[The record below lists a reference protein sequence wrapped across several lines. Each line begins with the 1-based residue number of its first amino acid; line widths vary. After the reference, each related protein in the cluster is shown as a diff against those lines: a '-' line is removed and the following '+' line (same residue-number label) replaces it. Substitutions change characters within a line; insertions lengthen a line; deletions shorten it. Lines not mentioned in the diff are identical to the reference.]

1 VDNLDCKLED
11 LEKEREKNLSFFCDK
26 LEFTLIDIAFD
37 LEPQVKAFVDVR
49 KIDFIAIFLGFDHT
63 IIVCYYFLGKKK
75 GIR

>member
-49 KIDFIAIFLGFDHT
+49 KLDF
-63 IIVCYYFLGKKK
+63 
-75 GIR
+75 